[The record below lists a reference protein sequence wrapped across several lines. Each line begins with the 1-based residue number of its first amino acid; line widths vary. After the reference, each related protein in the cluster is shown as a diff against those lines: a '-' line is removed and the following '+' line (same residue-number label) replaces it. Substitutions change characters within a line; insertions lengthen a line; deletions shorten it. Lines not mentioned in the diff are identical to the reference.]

1 MSVEP
6 RKPTSPD
13 TGQILVFT
21 PGNTPKQE
29 IAATLAQQQ
38 LLADLGSEEE
48 PKKYI
53 RTDRTKKFSRKCS
66 R

>member
-21 PGNTPKQE
+21 PNQPKQE
-29 IAATLAQQQ
+29 IAATLA
-38 LLADLGSEEE
+38 
-48 PKKYI
+48 K
-53 RTDRTKKFSRKCS
+53 
-66 R
+66 

>member
-1 MSVEP
+1 MSIKPGE
-6 RKPTSPD
+6 PTSPNES
-13 TGQILVFT
+13 QILVFT
-21 PGNTPKQE
+21 PGNTPNQE

-38 LLADLGSEEE
+38 LLAGLGSKEE

-53 RTDRTKKFSRKCS
+53 RTDRIRKFSKKCS

>member
-21 PGNTPKQE
+21 PGNTPKRK
-29 IAATLAQQQ
+29 IAATLAKQR
-38 LLADLGSEEE
+38 LLADLRKEE